1 MSFFF
6 SSRRRHTRC
15 ALVTGVQTCALPISS
30 SRQGGNLHRSLSPRR
45 TAAVQG
51 RALRFGGGSGV
62 RGDAMTRIWRETGFV
77 ENDPWVIETDEV
89 KAEGA
94 QKPLLPLDALIEK
107 AEASNEA
114 GLGVLVRPADD
125 VRRLEPYLD
134 RLDIVVVEFPAFS
147 DGRAF
152 SHASLL
158 RARLGYGQEL
168 RAAGDVLIDQIPRSE
183 ERRVG
188 KECVRT
194 CKSRREPEHQ

>member
-1 MSFFF
+1 
-6 SSRRRHTRC
+6 
-15 ALVTGVQTCALPISS
+15 
-30 SRQGGNLHRSLSPRR
+30 
-45 TAAVQG
+45 
-51 RALRFGGGSGV
+51 
-62 RGDAMTRIWRETGFV
+62 MTRIWRETGFV

-94 QKPLLPLDALIEK
+94 QKPLLPLDALIDK

-134 RLDIVVVEFPAFS
+134 RLDIVVVEFPAFN

-158 RARLGYGQEL
+158 RERLGYGQEL
-168 RAAGDVLIDQIPRSE
+168 RAVGDVLIDQVPLML
-183 ERRVG
+183 RVG
-188 KECVRT
+188 IDSFAVTNETALKRLAEGRLPGIAVHYQPTARPAEDGPAY
-194 CKSRREPEHQ
+194 SWRRRSATS